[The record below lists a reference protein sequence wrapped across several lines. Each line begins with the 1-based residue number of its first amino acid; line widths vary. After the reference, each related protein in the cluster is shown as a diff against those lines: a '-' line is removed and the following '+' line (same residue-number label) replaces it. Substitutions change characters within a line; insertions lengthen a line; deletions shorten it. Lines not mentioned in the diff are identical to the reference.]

1 LPAARFKSIPF
12 YAGLT
17 IAVTLLGWGIGG
29 ILGGIAADYFGRKRT
44 LILFAGCSVV
54 AVIFYS
60 GLPISNHLMLVL
72 GFPLGFFPSGS
83 FSPMGAYFSELFPTS
98 LRASGA
104 GFAYNF
110 GRGVGAL
117 FPTLVGFVS
126 GHTSLGTAISIF
138 GSGAYLVMILG
149 VMFLPE
155 TRGQQLEA

>member
-1 LPAARFKSIPF
+1 
-12 YAGLT
+12 
-17 IAVTLLGWGIGG
+17 
-29 ILGGIAADYFGRKRT
+29 
-44 LILFAGCSVV
+44 
-54 AVIFYS
+54 
-60 GLPISNHLMLVL
+60 
-72 GFPLGFFPSGS
+72 
-83 FSPMGAYFSELFPTS
+83 MGAYFSELFPTS

-138 GSGAYLVMILG
+138 GSGAFLVMILG

-155 TRGQQLEA
+155 TRGKQLAA

>member
-1 LPAARFKSIPF
+1 VGAFSGYLTAA
-12 YAGLT
+12 YLT
-17 IAVTLLGWGIGG
+17 DVI
-29 ILGGIAADYFGRKRT
+29 GRKRT

-60 GLPISNHLMLVL
+60 GFSISNHLMLVL

-117 FPTLVGFVS
+117 FPTLVGYVS
-126 GHTSLGTAISIF
+126 GHTSLGAAISFF

-155 TRGQQLEA
+155 TRGKQLEA